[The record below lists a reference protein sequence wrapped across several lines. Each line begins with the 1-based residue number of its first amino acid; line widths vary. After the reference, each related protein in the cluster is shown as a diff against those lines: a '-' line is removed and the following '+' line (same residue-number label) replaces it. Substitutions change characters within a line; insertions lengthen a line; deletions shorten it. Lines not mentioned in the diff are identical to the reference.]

1 MNIFNLFI
9 KYVSLNI
16 LGMIGL
22 SCYILADTFFVA
34 RGIGADGLT
43 ALNIAIPIYN
53 FINGLGLMI
62 GMGSATKYAILKTQ
76 SKNNEANIVFTNA
89 LIYVFSLYLFFII
102 IALFFTKDIAYILG
116 ARDEILVMTDI
127 YIKVIFIFSA
137 MFMLNNVLLG
147 FVRNDNHP
155 KLAMLAMV
163 MGSLFNIIFDYIF
176 IFPLK
181 MGIFGAVLATGLSP
195 IISMIILSSIFVKK
209 QNTFFIVKPN
219 INLKNIFE
227 IVLLGIS
234 FLITEVSSGFVMIA
248 FNIVILNISGN
259 IGVAAYGI
267 IANIALVIIAIFTG
281 IGQGIQPIISS
292 NYGNIN
298 NINKIYKYAL
308 ILSSLVSIIVY
319 IFTLIFA
326 DGITSLFNKDNNITL
341 QNIAINGLHIYFT
354 AFIFAGY
361 NIITC
366 VYFSAMDN
374 AKPSF
379 IISILRG
386 FIFIM
391 PLIFILSYIFNMT
404 GVWLSFP
411 VAEILSSLFSVLY
424 FIKNNKKRFAS

>member
-1 MNIFNLFI
+1 
-9 KYVSLNI
+9 
-16 LGMIGL
+16 
-22 SCYILADTFFVA
+22 
-34 RGIGADGLT
+34 
-43 ALNIAIPIYN
+43 
-53 FINGLGLMI
+53 MI

-379 IISILRG
+379 IISMAFLGSIG
-386 FIFIM
+386 IC
-391 PLIFILSYIFNMT
+391 
-404 GVWLSFP
+404 
-411 VAEILSSLFSVLY
+411 
-424 FIKNNKKRFAS
+424 K